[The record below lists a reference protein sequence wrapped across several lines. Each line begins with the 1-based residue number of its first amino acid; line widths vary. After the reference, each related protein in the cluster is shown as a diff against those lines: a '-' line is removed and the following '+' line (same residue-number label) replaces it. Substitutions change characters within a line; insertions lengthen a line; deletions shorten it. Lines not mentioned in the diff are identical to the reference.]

1 MHDELT
7 AVDIQKMKEE
17 LEYRSNVLRHK
28 IIEDV
33 QTARAFGD
41 LSENFEYKA
50 AKQEK
55 RRNDSRIRYL
65 ERMIKT
71 AHVIDGTVT
80 DEDTVGL
87 FDKVT
92 IYMEEDDEEE
102 VIQLVTTLRQN
113 PLKGLISKE
122 SPVGKA
128 VLGHK
133 IGDRVKVE
141 VNADYSYYVE
151 IRAIEKGVD
160 DDSLEISRY

>member
-1 MHDELT
+1 
-7 AVDIQKMKEE
+7 
-17 LEYRSNVLRHK
+17 
-28 IIEDV
+28 
-33 QTARAFGD
+33 
-41 LSENFEYKA
+41 
-50 AKQEK
+50 
-55 RRNDSRIRYL
+55 
-65 ERMIKT
+65 MIKT

-80 DEDTVGL
+80 DEGTVGL

-151 IRAIEKGVD
+151 IRAIEKGQD
-160 DDSLEISRY
+160 DDSMEISRY